1 MVFVQGGYEHQFC
14 YDHPWTRW
22 ATLYSVAQI
31 ADSIKS
37 QTT

>member
-14 YDHPWTRW
+14 YDHPWSRW

-31 ADSIKS
+31 ARSIDGK
-37 QTT
+37 T